1 MRELVIH
8 IDGASRG
15 NPGPSGI
22 GIVVR
27 DISGKIIKNVKKYI
41 GIVTNNT
48 AEYTAFLTAIDEAE
62 KLGANKIKIFL
73 DSELVHKQYLGE
85 YRTNDKNLKELLKK
99 IREKIRRGGL
109 SVEVTHIPREKNK
122 EADKLANIA
131 INIGETGGD

>member
-1 MRELVIH
+1 MMKELVIH

-22 GIVVR
+22 GIVVK
-27 DISGKIIKNVKKYI
+27 DISGKVVKNIKKYI

-48 AEYTAFLTAIDEAE
+48 AEYSAFLTALVEAE

-73 DSELVHKQYLGE
+73 DSELVYKQYLGE
-85 YRTNDKNLKELLKK
+85 YRTNDKNLKEHLKK
-99 IREKIRRGGL
+99 IREKEKKFL
-109 SVEVTHIPREKNK
+109 SVEVTHIPRENNK